1 MSNASPPAVSVLIV
15 AYQSAPTLQ
24 RCLDSLKAQTF
35 KDFETIV
42 LDNAS
47 TDGGAAIAQAQPGVQ
62 LIKADRNLGF
72 AGGNNAAA
80 KAARGRWI
88 ALLNPDAY
96 AQDDWLSAFMA
107 ASQAHPDVRCFTAR
121 QLMDEDP
128 TRLDGLGDVM
138 SVVGVPFR
146 GGYGA
151 PDQGVAEGEVFSAC
165 GAAMMID
172 RDLFASLGGFDER
185 FFCYCED
192 VDLGYRLRL
201 IGEATRLVRG
211 AVVRHTGSASNA
223 GPRSAFA
230 LYHGARNRLWAY
242 VQNTPLAL
250 LVLTVIPHTAFTA
263 LLMARHVLRGETKPA
278 FRGLADGLRGL
289 GEAIDRRRVVQ
300 ATRTV
305 SSAQIAAAM
314 SFNPLAW
321 LRAAPVVKPR
331 T

>member
-1 MSNASPPAVSVLIV
+1 MSKASPPAVSVLIV
-15 AYQSAPTLQ
+15 AYQSAPTLK
-24 RCLDSLKAQTF
+24 RCLDSLRAQTF
-35 KDFETIV
+35 RDFEIIV

-47 TDGGAAIAQAQPGVQ
+47 TDAGAAIAQGEPGVR
-62 LIKADRNLGF
+62 LIRADRNLGF

-96 AQDDWLSAFMA
+96 AEPVWLEAFMA
-107 ASQAHPDVRCFTAR
+107 AADAHPDVGCFTAR

-128 TRLDGLGDVM
+128 SRLDGLGDVM

-151 PDQGVAEGEVFSAC
+151 PDQAVTDGEVFSAC
-165 GAAMMID
+165 GAAMMIE
-172 RDLFASLGGFDER
+172 RELFAGLGGFDER

-201 IGEATRLVRG
+201 KGHVTRLVSR

-230 LYHGARNRLWAY
+230 LYHGARNRLWTY
-242 VQNTPLAL
+242 VQNTPPLLLAL
-250 LVLTVIPHTAFTA
+250 TIMPHMLFIT
-263 LLMARHVLRGETKPA
+263 LLMARHVARKETKPA
-278 FRGLADGLRGL
+278 FRGLGDGLKGL
-289 GEAIDRRRVVQ
+289 GEALARRRVVQ
-300 ATRTV
+300 ATRSV
-305 SSAQIAAAM
+305 GSAQIAVAM

-321 LRAAPVVKPR
+321 LRAAPVVKPKG
-331 T
+331 

>member
-1 MSNASPPAVSVLIV
+1 MPQASPPAVSVLIV

-24 RCLDSLKAQTF
+24 RCLDSLAAQTF
-35 KDFETIV
+35 TDFETIV

-47 TDGGAAIAQAQPGVQ
+47 TDDGAAIALAAPGVRV
-62 LIKADRNLGF
+62 IRADRNLGF
-72 AGGNNAAA
+72 AAGNNAAA

-96 AQDDWLSAFMA
+96 AQADWLERFMA
-107 ASQAHPDVRCFTAR
+107 AAQAHRDVRCFTAR

-128 TRLDGLGDVM
+128 SRLDGLGDVM
-138 SVVGVPFR
+138 SLVGVPFR

-151 PDQGVAEGEVFSAC
+151 LDLGGPAGEVFSAC
-165 GAAMMID
+165 GAAMMIE
-172 RDLFASLGGFDER
+172 RDLFAGLGGFDER

-201 IGEATRLVRG
+201 IGEATRLVPD

-242 VQNTPLAL
+242 VQNTPPLLLAL
-250 LVLTVIPHTAFTA
+250 TIAPHAAFTA

-278 FRGLADGLRGL
+278 LRGL
-289 GEAIDRRRVVQ
+289 GDGLKGLGEALARRRVVQ
-300 ATRTV
+300 ATRTAT
-305 SSAQIAAAM
+305 SLQIAAAM
-314 SFNPLAW
+314 SLNPLAW
-321 LRAAPVVKPR
+321 LRAAPVVKKA
-331 T
+331 

>member
-1 MSNASPPAVSVLIV
+1 MSKASPPAVSVLIV
-15 AYQSAPTLQ
+15 AYQSAPTLK

-35 KDFETIV
+35 ADFETIV

-47 TDGGAAIAQAQPGVQ
+47 SDDGAAIAQAQPGVRV
-62 LIKADRNLGF
+62 IRADRNLGF

-96 AQDDWLSAFMA
+96 AEPDWLEALMA
-107 ASQAHPDVRCFTAR
+107 AADAHPDVGCFTAR

-128 TRLDGLGDVM
+128 SRLDGLGDVM

-151 PDQGVAEGEVFSAC
+151 PDQAVTDGEVFSAC
-165 GAAMMID
+165 GAAMMIE
-172 RDLFASLGGFDER
+172 RDLFAGLGGFDER

-201 IGEATRLVRG
+201 TGEATRLVCG

-230 LYHGARNRLWAY
+230 LYHGARNRLWVY

-250 LVLTVIPHTAFTA
+250 LALTLIPHAAFTA
-263 LLMARHVLRGETKPA
+263 LLMARHVLRGETRPA
-278 FRGLADGLRGL
+278 FRGLGDGLKGL
-289 GEAIDRRRVVQ
+289 GEALARRRVIQ
-300 ATRTV
+300 STRSVGTF
-305 SSAQIAAAM
+305 QIVRAM

-321 LRAAPVVKPR
+321 LRAAPVVKHR
-331 T
+331 G

>member
-1 MSNASPPAVSVLIV
+1 MSKVSHPAVSVLIV
-15 AYQSAPTLQ
+15 AYQSAPTLA
-24 RCLDSLKAQTF
+24 RCLDSLDAQTF
-35 KDFETIV
+35 RDFETIV

-47 TDGGAAIAQAQPGVQ
+47 SDDGAAIAEARAGVR
-62 LIKADRNLGF
+62 LIRADRNLGF

-80 KAARGRWI
+80 RVARGRWI
-88 ALLNPDAY
+88 VLLNPDAY
-96 AQDDWLSAFMA
+96 AQADWLGAFMA
-107 ASQAHPDVRCFTAR
+107 ASKAHPDVRCFTAR

-128 TRLDGLGDVM
+128 SRLDGLGDVM

-151 PDQGVAEGEVFSAC
+151 PDLGGPAGEVFSAC

-172 RDLFASLGGFDER
+172 RDLFAGLGGFDER

-201 IGEATRLVRG
+201 IGEATRLAPD

-230 LYHGARNRLWAY
+230 LYHGARNRLWTY
-242 VQNTPLAL
+242 VQNTPPVLLAL
-250 LVLTVIPHTAFTA
+250 TLIPHIAFTA
-263 LLMARHVLRGETKPA
+263 LLMARHVLRKETKPA
-278 FRGLADGLRGL
+278 FRGLGDGLKGL
-289 GEAIDRRRVVQ
+289 GGALARRRVVQ

-305 SSAQIAAAM
+305 GSGRIATAM
-314 SFNPLAW
+314 SLNPLAW
-321 LRAAPVVKPR
+321 LRAAPVVKSK
-331 T
+331 